1 MYIYIQYNYKNI
13 HTHTYIYIYVYMG
26 WFPRTNR
33 EAYPNNVV
41 KRRMASVFVIWL
53 LVYLPIPPNND
64 QTGEFGQLGIV

>member
-1 MYIYIQYNYKNI
+1 
-13 HTHTYIYIYVYMG
+13 MG